1 VYVYDIVVK
10 IKLRTSLLDNL
21 ALVFDRMRSTRTKL
35 NPNKCVFEFSAGK
48 QLGFLISHQ
57 RIEAN
62 PEKIKAIEVMRTLAR
77 IKVVQKLTGCLAAL
91 NRFISRLAK
100 CALLF
105 FKLLR
110 KSKLFVWTQ
119 EANEAFQ
126 ELKQYL
132 TSLPVMVAMELGEPL
147 LLYITAI
154 AEVVSMV
161 LVTER

>member
-1 VYVYDIVVK
+1 VYVYDIIVK
-10 IKLRTSLLDNL
+10 FKLHTSLLDNL
-21 ALVFDRMRSTRTKL
+21 ALVFDRLCSTRMKL
-35 NPNKCVFEFSAGK
+35 NPNKCVFEFSAEK
-48 QLGFLISHQ
+48 QLGFLISHR

-100 CALLF
+100 RALLF

-119 EANEAFQ
+119 EADEAFQ

-132 TSLPVMVAMELGEPL
+132 TSLSVMVAIELGEPL
-147 LLYITAI
+147 LLYITAT

>member
-21 ALVFDRMRSTRTKL
+21 ALVFDRLRSTRTKL
-35 NPNKCVFEFSAGK
+35 NPNKSVFEFSVGK
-48 QLGFLISHQ
+48 QLGFLISHR

-77 IKVVQKLTGCLAAL
+77 IKVVQKHTGCLAAL

-100 CALLF
+100 HALLF

-119 EANEAFQ
+119 EADEAFQ
-126 ELKQYL
+126 EL
-132 TSLPVMVAMELGEPL
+132 
-147 LLYITAI
+147 
-154 AEVVSMV
+154 
-161 LVTER
+161 